1 MQQSAQLLMSNFLE
15 ILFTKVKKSVH
26 FLLISSQNK
35 RGQRVLGHSVY
46 YTPVLMVRY
55 ESWYSEKESW
65 CTEMITSVSNV
76 THNPVIKDGVTTV
89 IEKHFRSILTVWLS
103 RGRARQF
110 TASLSAMD

>member
-55 ESWYSEKESW
+55 ESWYSEKEA
-65 CTEMITSVSNV
+65 
-76 THNPVIKDGVTTV
+76 GVP
-89 IEKHFRSILTVWLS
+89 R
-103 RGRARQF
+103 
-110 TASLSAMD
+110 